1 MAMCCLGTSHE
12 AAQHRASSPATA
24 FVQHSTFLQREPLN
38 VRGSICR
45 VPGKQGAV
53 AMRGKFSEDTA
64 DTRARLGSRAY
75 LEQQRARRPGRPENT
90 AGNSGTNTPV
100 ASVREHVPNIL
111 FSRIGA
117 LQLHTNA
124 GASLISDSADKVD
137 TEPLLDIA
145 NINLDIAEKERDK
158 KVRERGD
165 AQVAGSLTLEPSAG
179 RTTGRIGST
188 TDLVKLVPLRKDML
202 DESYAQS
209 SDFTESSEEIVHLMD
224 LDRSEDALSNF
235 QQLSAMHQASIGEVI
250 LGSKRLWASAQ
261 IMQDPKLA
269 EEQMEGKALLGSR
282 RLAAISHILWQGV
295 DAVGGA
301 AGAVG
306 EAVGGAAGAVGEA
319 MGGAAGA
326 VGEAMGGAAGAV
338 GEVVVGA
345 GAARAL
351 WQPRHHCY
359 AYITQ
364 AAAACLTLSL
374 CGRRGSVGGASIHSR
389 CCG

>member
-1 MAMCCLGTSHE
+1 MPNAGAEGMPYGTTRNRRDIRPSEALGALVAMCWLGTSHE
-12 AAQHRASSPATA
+12 AAQHRAHSPATA
-24 FVQHSTFLQREPLN
+24 FVQHSTFLQRETLK

-45 VPGKQGAV
+45 VPGKQCAV
-53 AMRGKFSEDTA
+53 AMSAKFSEDTA
-64 DTRARLGSRAY
+64 DTRARPGSRAY
-75 LEQQRARRPGRPENT
+75 LEQQRARRPGRSENT
-90 AGNSGTNTPV
+90 GNSGTNTPV
-100 ASVREHVPNIL
+100 ASAREHVPNIL
-111 FSRIGA
+111 FSRVGA
-117 LQLHTNA
+117 LQQHTNA
-124 GASLISDSADKVD
+124 GASLISDSAD
-137 TEPLLDIA
+137 EPLLDID

-158 KVRERGD
+158 KERARGD
-165 AQVAGSLTLEPSAG
+165 AQLAGSLTLEPSVG
-179 RTTGRIGST
+179 STTGRIGST
-188 TDLVKLVPLRKDML
+188 TDLVKLVPLRTDML

-209 SDFTESSEEIVHLMD
+209 SEFTESSEEVVHLMD

-235 QQLSAMHQASIGEVI
+235 QQLSAMHQASIGEAI

-338 GEVVVGA
+338 GEVVGGA
-345 GAARAL
+345 GAAR
-351 WQPRHHCY
+351 
-359 AYITQ
+359 T
-364 AAAACLTLSL
+364 
-374 CGRRGSVGGASIHSR
+374 
-389 CCG
+389 

>member
-1 MAMCCLGTSHE
+1 
-12 AAQHRASSPATA
+12 
-24 FVQHSTFLQREPLN
+24 
-38 VRGSICR
+38 
-45 VPGKQGAV
+45 
-53 AMRGKFSEDTA
+53 
-64 DTRARLGSRAY
+64 
-75 LEQQRARRPGRPENT
+75 
-90 AGNSGTNTPV
+90 V
-100 ASVREHVPNIL
+100 ASAREHVPNIL
-111 FSRIGA
+111 FSRVGA
-117 LQLHTNA
+117 LQQHTNA
-124 GASLISDSADKVD
+124 GASLISDSAD
-137 TEPLLDIA
+137 EPLLDID

-158 KVRERGD
+158 KERARGD
-165 AQVAGSLTLEPSAG
+165 AQLAGSLTLEPSVG
-179 RTTGRIGST
+179 STTGRIGST
-188 TDLVKLVPLRKDML
+188 TDLVKLVPLRTDML

-209 SDFTESSEEIVHLMD
+209 SEFTESSEEVVHLMD

-235 QQLSAMHQASIGEVI
+235 QQLSAMHQASIGEAI

-338 GEVVVGA
+338 GEVVGGA
-345 GAARAL
+345 GAAR
-351 WQPRHHCY
+351 
-359 AYITQ
+359 T
-364 AAAACLTLSL
+364 
-374 CGRRGSVGGASIHSR
+374 
-389 CCG
+389 

>member
-1 MAMCCLGTSHE
+1 
-12 AAQHRASSPATA
+12 
-24 FVQHSTFLQREPLN
+24 
-38 VRGSICR
+38 
-45 VPGKQGAV
+45 
-53 AMRGKFSEDTA
+53 
-64 DTRARLGSRAY
+64 
-75 LEQQRARRPGRPENT
+75 
-90 AGNSGTNTPV
+90 
-100 ASVREHVPNIL
+100 
-111 FSRIGA
+111 
-117 LQLHTNA
+117 
-124 GASLISDSADKVD
+124 
-137 TEPLLDIA
+137 
-145 NINLDIAEKERDK
+145 
-158 KVRERGD
+158 
-165 AQVAGSLTLEPSAG
+165 
-179 RTTGRIGST
+179 
-188 TDLVKLVPLRKDML
+188 ML

-209 SDFTESSEEIVHLMD
+209 SEFTESSEEIVHLMD

-282 RLAAISHILWQGV
+282 RLAAISQILWQGV